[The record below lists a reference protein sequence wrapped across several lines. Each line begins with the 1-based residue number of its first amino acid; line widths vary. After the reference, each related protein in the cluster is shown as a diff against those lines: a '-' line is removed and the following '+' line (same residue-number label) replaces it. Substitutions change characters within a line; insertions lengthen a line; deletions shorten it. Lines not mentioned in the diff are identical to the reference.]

1 LGRREKNRQ
10 IFISFAPLSGNLSC
24 SFSYPTFMLGRRH
37 YRIKVFQ
44 ALYAWFQGGESR
56 QDVAE
61 RSLLQ
66 SIDKIVELY
75 YLQFSFFLEV
85 IGFYRMRSEDGKN
98 KFYPTDEELNPN
110 LKLLE
115 NSLILSLQQNKDL
128 QKKFNT
134 YKFSWTEE
142 QEMVRKIYMKVR
154 NLKDLRTYFNQSEG
168 SFEADRDIVYRIF
181 KKCISKSAELQFY
194 CEERN
199 IFWVEDYQSAA
210 LFILKTLKQIPKGF
224 PNSQSLV
231 SLFPKDEDDDPK
243 EDKKFIV
250 ELFKKTIAQ
259 SDKLEDLIRT
269 KTKNWELE
277 RIALTDIILI
287 KMAIIELMQFPSIP
301 VKVTMNEYIEL
312 SKLFSTPK
320 SKIFINGLL
329 DKLVEDLKKEKK
341 IKKKGRGLL

>member
-1 LGRREKNRQ
+1 
-10 IFISFAPLSGNLSC
+10 
-24 SFSYPTFMLGRRH
+24 MLGRRH

-61 RSLLQ
+61 RALLQ
-66 SIDKIVELY
+66 SIDKITELY

-85 IGFYRMRSEDGKN
+85 IEFYRMRSEDGKN
-98 KFYPTDEELNPN
+98 KFYPTEEELNPN
-110 LKLLE
+110 MKLLE
-115 NSLILSLQQNKDL
+115 NSVITGLQQNKGL
-128 QKKFNT
+128 QKQFHNF
-134 YKFSWTEE
+134 KFSWTEE
-142 QEMVRKIYMKVR
+142 QEMVRKIYLKVK
-154 NLKDLRTYFNQSEG
+154 NLKDLRSYFNQETS
-168 SFEADRDIVYRIF
+168 SFETDRDIVYRIF

-210 LFILKTLKQIPKGF
+210 LFILKTLKQIPEGF
-224 PNSQSLV
+224 PDTGSLV

-250 ELFKKTIAQ
+250 ELFQKTIAQ
-259 SDKLEDLIRT
+259 SEKLEELIRL

-287 KMAIIELMQFPSIP
+287 KMAMIELMHFPSIP
-301 VKVTMNEYIEL
+301 VKVTLNEYIEL

-320 SKIFINGLL
+320 SKLFINGLL

>member
-1 LGRREKNRQ
+1 MFF
-10 IFISFAPLSGNLSC
+10 FISD
-24 SFSYPTFMLGRRH
+24 FMLGRRH

-44 ALYAWFQGGESR
+44 ALYAWFQGGETR

-61 RSLLQ
+61 RALVQ
-66 SIDKIVELY
+66 SIDKIIELY
-75 YLQFSFFLEV
+75 YLQFSFFLDV
-85 IGFYRMRSEDGKN
+85 IGYYRMRSVDGKN

-115 NSLILSLQQNKDL
+115 NSLINSLEQNKDL
-128 QKKFNT
+128 AKQFRA

-142 QEMVRKIYMKVR
+142 QEMVRKIYLKVR
-154 NLKDLRTYFNQSEG
+154 NLKDLRAYFNQPET

-181 KKCISKSAELQFY
+181 KKCISKSPELQFY

-199 IFWVEDYQSAA
+199 IFWVEDYQLAA
-210 LFILKTLKQIPKGF
+210 LLILKTLKQIPENF
-224 PNSQSLV
+224 PDSKPLV
-231 SLFPKDEDDDPK
+231 SLFPKDEEDDPK
-243 EDKKFIV
+243 DDKKFIV
-250 ELFKKTIAQ
+250 ELFKKTISQ
-259 SDKLEDLIRT
+259 SDSLEDLIRAN
-269 KTKNWELE
+269 TKNWDLE

-287 KMAIIELMQFPSIP
+287 KMAMVELMQFPSIP

-320 SKIFINGLL
+320 SKQFINGLL
-329 DKLVEDLKKEKK
+329 DKLVEDLLKEKK

>member
-1 LGRREKNRQ
+1 
-10 IFISFAPLSGNLSC
+10 
-24 SFSYPTFMLGRRH
+24 MLGRRH

-44 ALYAWFQGGESR
+44 ALYAWFQGNEGQ

-61 RSLLQ
+61 RALLH
-66 SIDKIVELY
+66 SIDKIYELY

-85 IGFYRMRSEDGKN
+85 IEFYRIRSEDAKN
-98 KFYPTDEELNPN
+98 KFFPTEEELNPN

-115 NSLILSLQQNKDL
+115 NSVILALQQNKDL
-128 QKKFNT
+128 QIHFNE

-142 QEMVRKIYMKVR
+142 QEMVRKIYLKIR
-154 NLKDLRTYFNQSEG
+154 GLKDLRAYFNQTES
-168 SFEADRDIVYRIF
+168 SFEADKDIVYRIF
-181 KKCISKSAELQFY
+181 KKCISKSPELQFY

-210 LFILKTLKQIPKGF
+210 LFILKTLKQIPENF
-224 PNSQSLV
+224 PPSDSLI
-231 SLFPKDEDDDPK
+231 SLFPKEENDDPK

-250 ELFKKTIAQ
+250 ELFKKTIGQ
-259 SDKLEDLIRT
+259 SDKLEEMIRA
-269 KTKNWELE
+269 KTQNWELE

-287 KMAIIELMQFPSIP
+287 KMALIELMHFPSIP

-320 SKIFINGLL
+320 SKLFINGLL
-329 DKLVEDLKKEKK
+329 DKLVEDLKQDKK

>member
-1 LGRREKNRQ
+1 
-10 IFISFAPLSGNLSC
+10 
-24 SFSYPTFMLGRRH
+24 MLGRRH

-44 ALYAWFQGGESR
+44 ALYAWFQGGENR

-61 RSLLQ
+61 RTLLQ
-66 SIDKIVELY
+66 SIDKIFELY
-75 YLQFSFFLEV
+75 YLQLSFFLEV
-85 IGFYRMRSEDGKN
+85 IEFYRMRSEDAKN
-98 KFYPTDEELNPN
+98 KFYPTEEELNPN

-115 NSLILSLQQNKDL
+115 NSVIISLQQNKEL
-128 QKKFNT
+128 QKKFKE

-142 QEMVRKIYMKVR
+142 QEMVRKICLKVR
-154 NLKDLRTYFNQSEG
+154 NLKDLRTYFNQPES

-181 KKCISKSAELQFY
+181 KKCISKSTELQFY

-210 LFILKTLKQIPKGF
+210 LFILKTLKQIPENF
-224 PNSQSLV
+224 QETQSLV

-243 EDKKFIV
+243 EDKKFIA
-250 ELFKKTIAQ
+250 ELFQKTIAQ
-259 SDKLEDLIRT
+259 SDKLEKLIRL

-287 KMAIIELMQFPSIP
+287 KMAMVELMQFPSIP

-320 SKIFINGLL
+320 SKLFINGLL
-329 DKLVEDLKKEKK
+329 DKLVEDLNKEKK

>member
-1 LGRREKNRQ
+1 
-10 IFISFAPLSGNLSC
+10 
-24 SFSYPTFMLGRRH
+24 MLGRRH

-61 RSLLQ
+61 RALLQ

-128 QKKFNT
+128 RKQFKT
-134 YKFSWTEE
+134 YKFSWAEE
-142 QEMVRKIYMKVR
+142 QEMVRKIYLKVR
-154 NLKDLRTYFNQSEG
+154 NLKDLRAYFNQTES

-210 LFILKTLKQIPKGF
+210 LFILKTLKQIPENF
-224 PNSQSLV
+224 PDSKSLV

-250 ELFKKTIAQ
+250 ELFKKTISQ

-287 KMAIIELMQFPSIP
+287 KMAIVELMHFPSIP

>member
-1 LGRREKNRQ
+1 
-10 IFISFAPLSGNLSC
+10 
-24 SFSYPTFMLGRRH
+24 MLGRRQ

-61 RSLLQ
+61 RALLQ
-66 SIDKIVELY
+66 SIEKIVELY
-75 YLQFSFFLEV
+75 FLQLSFFLEV
-85 IGFYRMRSEDGKN
+85 MEFYRMRLEDAKN
-98 KFYPTDEELNPN
+98 KFYPTEEEVNPN
-110 LKLLE
+110 MKLVE
-115 NSLILSLQQNKDL
+115 NSLILSLQKNKDL
-128 QKKFNT
+128 QKQFSA

-142 QEMVRKIYMKVR
+142 QEMVRKIYLKVR
-154 NLKDLRTYFNQSEG
+154 NLKDLRNYFIQSE
-168 SFEADRDIVYRIF
+168 STFEADRDIVYRIF
-181 KKCISKSAELQFY
+181 KKCISKSTELQFY

-210 LFILKTLKQIPKGF
+210 LFILKTLKQIPENF
-224 PNSQSLV
+224 PESQSLV

-250 ELFKKTIAQ
+250 ELFRKTIAQ
-259 SDKLEDLIRT
+259 SEKLEEMIRVNA
-269 KTKNWELE
+269 KNWELE

-287 KMAIIELMQFPSIP
+287 KMAMVELMQFQSIP

-320 SKIFINGLL
+320 SKLFINGLL
-329 DKLVEDLKKEKK
+329 DKVMDDLIKEKK
-341 IKKKGRGLL
+341 LKKKGRGLL

>member
-1 LGRREKNRQ
+1 
-10 IFISFAPLSGNLSC
+10 
-24 SFSYPTFMLGRRH
+24 MLGRRH

-61 RSLLQ
+61 RALLQ
-66 SIDKIVELY
+66 SIDKIIELY

-85 IGFYRMRSEDGKN
+85 IEFYRMRSEDAKN
-98 KFYPTDEELNPN
+98 KFYPTEEELNPN
-110 LKLLE
+110 LKLLT
-115 NSLILSLQQNKDL
+115 NSLILCLQQNKDL
-128 QKKFNT
+128 QKQFNT

-142 QEMVRKIYMKVR
+142 QEMVRKICMKVR
-154 NLKDLRTYFNQSEG
+154 NLKDLRTYFNQTEN

-194 CEERN
+194 CEERY

-210 LFILKTLKQIPKGF
+210 LFVLKTLKQIPQNF
-224 PNSQSLV
+224 PDTQSLV

-243 EDKKFIV
+243 EDQKFIV

-259 SDKLEDLIRT
+259 SNKLEEMISL

-287 KMAIIELMQFPSIP
+287 KMAMVELMKFPSIP

-320 SKIFINGLL
+320 SKLFINGIL

>member
-1 LGRREKNRQ
+1 
-10 IFISFAPLSGNLSC
+10 
-24 SFSYPTFMLGRRH
+24 MLGRRH

-128 QKKFNT
+128 RKQFKT

-142 QEMVRKIYMKVR
+142 QEMVRKIYLKVR
-154 NLKDLRTYFNQSEG
+154 NLKDLRAYFNQTES
-168 SFEADRDIVYRIF
+168 SFEVDRDIVYRIF

-210 LFILKTLKQIPKGF
+210 LFILKTLKQIPENF
-224 PNSQSLV
+224 PDSKSLV

-329 DKLVEDLKKEKK
+329 DKLVEDLKREKK

>member
-1 LGRREKNRQ
+1 
-10 IFISFAPLSGNLSC
+10 
-24 SFSYPTFMLGRRH
+24 MLGRRH

-44 ALYAWFQGGESR
+44 ALYAWFQGGESL

-61 RSLLQ
+61 RNLLQ
-66 SIDKIVELY
+66 SIDKIFELY

-115 NSLILSLQQNKDL
+115 NSLILCLQQNKDL
-128 QKKFNT
+128 QKHFKT

-142 QEMVRKIYMKVR
+142 QEMVRKIYLKVR
-154 NLKDLRTYFNQSEG
+154 NLKDLRAYFNQTET
-168 SFEADRDIVYRIF
+168 SFEADREIVYRIF

-210 LFILKTLKQIPKGF
+210 LFILKTLKQIPENF
-224 PNSQSLV
+224 PDSKSLV
-231 SLFPKDEDDDPK
+231 SLFPKDEGDDPK

-259 SDKLEDLIRT
+259 SGKLEGLIRA
-269 KTKNWELE
+269 KTKNWDLE

-287 KMAIIELMQFPSIP
+287 KMAMVELMQFPSIP

-329 DKLVEDLKKEKK
+329 DKLVDDLKKEKK

>member
-1 LGRREKNRQ
+1 
-10 IFISFAPLSGNLSC
+10 
-24 SFSYPTFMLGRRH
+24 MLGRRH

-44 ALYAWFQGGESR
+44 ALYAWFQGGENR

-61 RSLLQ
+61 RTLLQ
-66 SIDKIVELY
+66 SIDKIIELY

-85 IGFYRMRSEDGKN
+85 MEFYRMRSKDGKN
-98 KFYPTDEELNPN
+98 KFYPTEEELNPN

-115 NSLILSLQQNKDL
+115 NSLILCLQQNKDL

-259 SDKLEDLIRT
+259 SDKLEDLIRS

-287 KMAIIELMQFPSIP
+287 KMAMIELMQFPSIP

-320 SKIFINGLL
+320 SKMFINGLL
-329 DKLVEDLKKEKK
+329 DKLAEDLKKEKK

>member
-1 LGRREKNRQ
+1 
-10 IFISFAPLSGNLSC
+10 
-24 SFSYPTFMLGRRH
+24 
-37 YRIKVFQ
+37 
-44 ALYAWFQGGESR
+44 
-56 QDVAE
+56 
-61 RSLLQ
+61 
-66 SIDKIVELY
+66 
-75 YLQFSFFLEV
+75 V
-85 IGFYRMRSEDGKN
+85 IGFYRMRSVDGKN

-115 NSLILSLQQNKDL
+115 NSLILSLEQNKDL
-128 QKKFNT
+128 LKQFKTF
-134 YKFSWTEE
+134 KFSWTEE
-142 QEMVRKIYMKVR
+142 QEMVRKIYLKVR
-154 NLKDLRTYFNQSEG
+154 NLKDLRAYFNQTET

-181 KKCISKSAELQFY
+181 KKCISKSAELEFY

-210 LFILKTLKQIPKGF
+210 LFILKTLKQIPKNF
-224 PNSQSLV
+224 PDSKSLV
-231 SLFPKDEDDDPK
+231 SLFPKDEGDDPK

-250 ELFKKTIAQ
+250 ELFKKTISQ
-259 SDKLEDLIRT
+259 SDSLEDLIRT
-269 KTKNWELE
+269 KTKNWDLE

-287 KMAIIELMQFPSIP
+287 KMALVELMQFPSIP

-320 SKIFINGLL
+320 SKMFINGLL

>member
-1 LGRREKNRQ
+1 
-10 IFISFAPLSGNLSC
+10 
-24 SFSYPTFMLGRRH
+24 MLGRRH

-128 QKKFNT
+128 RKRFKT

-142 QEMVRKIYMKVR
+142 QEMVRKIYLKVR
-154 NLKDLRTYFNQSEG
+154 NLKDLRAYFNQTES
-168 SFEADRDIVYRIF
+168 SFEVDRDIVYRIF

-210 LFILKTLKQIPKGF
+210 LFILKTLKQIPENF
-224 PNSQSLV
+224 PDSKSLV

-277 RIALTDIILI
+277 RIALIDIILI

-329 DKLVEDLKKEKK
+329 DKLVEDLKREKK

>member
-1 LGRREKNRQ
+1 
-10 IFISFAPLSGNLSC
+10 
-24 SFSYPTFMLGRRH
+24 MLGRRH

-56 QDVAE
+56 QDIAE
-61 RSLLQ
+61 RALLL

-85 IGFYRMRSEDGKN
+85 IGFYRMLSEDAKN
-98 KFYPTDEELNPN
+98 KFYPTEEELNPN

-128 QKKFNT
+128 QKQFNA

-154 NLKDLRTYFNQSEG
+154 NLKDLRTYFNQAES

-210 LFILKTLKQIPKGF
+210 LFILKTLKQIPENL
-224 PNSQSLV
+224 PDTQSLV

-243 EDKKFIV
+243 EDKKFII

-259 SDKLEDLIRT
+259 SSELEEMISL

-287 KMAIIELMQFPSIP
+287 KMALVELMKFPSIP

-320 SKIFINGLL
+320 SKLFINGIL
-329 DKLVEDLKKEKK
+329 DKLVEDLKKEKM

>member
-1 LGRREKNRQ
+1 
-10 IFISFAPLSGNLSC
+10 
-24 SFSYPTFMLGRRH
+24 MLGRRH

-44 ALYAWFQGGESR
+44 ALYAWFQGGETR

-61 RSLLQ
+61 RALLQ
-66 SIDKIVELY
+66 SIDKIFELY

-85 IGFYRMRSEDGKN
+85 IAFYRMRAEDGKN

-115 NSLILSLQQNKDL
+115 NSVIVNLQQNKDL
-128 QKKFNT
+128 QKQFLN

-142 QEMVRKIYMKVR
+142 QEMVRKIYMKVKS
-154 NLKDLRTYFNQSEG
+154 LKDLRTYLNQQES
-168 SFEADRDIVYRIF
+168 SFENDRDIVYRIF
-181 KKCISKSAELQFY
+181 KKCISKSTELQFY

-210 LFILKTLKQIPKGF
+210 LFILKTIKQLPENF
-224 PNSQSLV
+224 PDSKSLV
-231 SLFPKDEDDDPK
+231 SLFPKDEGDDPK

-250 ELFKKTIAQ
+250 DLFKKTISQ
-259 SDKLEDLIRT
+259 SDKFEALIRA

-287 KMAIIELMQFPSIP
+287 KMAMVELMEFSSIP

-320 SKIFINGLL
+320 SKLFINGLL
-329 DKLVEDLKKEKK
+329 DKLVEDLKKDKK
-341 IKKKGRGLL
+341 IRKKGRGLL

>member
-1 LGRREKNRQ
+1 
-10 IFISFAPLSGNLSC
+10 
-24 SFSYPTFMLGRRH
+24 MLGRRQ

-61 RSLLQ
+61 RALLQ

-75 YLQFSFFLEV
+75 FLQISFFLEV
-85 IGFYRMRSEDGKN
+85 IEFYGMRLEDAKN
-98 KFYPTDEELNPN
+98 KFYPTEEEVNPN
-110 LKLLE
+110 MKLLE
-115 NSLILSLQQNKDL
+115 NSLILCLQQNKDL
-128 QKKFNT
+128 QKQFST

-142 QEMVRKIYMKVR
+142 QEMVRKIYLKVR
-154 NLKDLRTYFNQSEG
+154 NLKDLRNYFNQSES

-181 KKCISKSAELQFY
+181 KKCISKSSELQFY

-210 LFILKTLKQIPKGF
+210 LFILKTLKQIPENF
-224 PNSQSLV
+224 PSTQSLV

-250 ELFKKTIAQ
+250 ELFRKTIAQ
-259 SDKLEDLIRT
+259 SEKLEEMIRVN
-269 KTKNWELE
+269 TKNWELE

-287 KMAIIELMQFPSIP
+287 KMAMVELMQFQSIP

-320 SKIFINGLL
+320 SKLFINGLL

-341 IKKKGRGLL
+341 LKKKGRGLL

>member
-1 LGRREKNRQ
+1 
-10 IFISFAPLSGNLSC
+10 
-24 SFSYPTFMLGRRH
+24 MLGRRQ

-61 RSLLQ
+61 RALLQ
-66 SIDKIVELY
+66 SIEKIVELY
-75 YLQFSFFLEV
+75 FLQLSFFLEV
-85 IGFYRMRSEDGKN
+85 MEFYRMRLEDAKN
-98 KFYPTDEELNPN
+98 KFYPTEEEVNPN
-110 LKLLE
+110 MKLVE
-115 NSLILSLQQNKDL
+115 NSLILSLQKNKDL
-128 QKKFNT
+128 QKQFSA

-142 QEMVRKIYMKVR
+142 QEMVRKIYLKVR
-154 NLKDLRTYFNQSEG
+154 NLKDLRNYFSNNES

-181 KKCISKSAELQFY
+181 KKCISKSTELQFY

-210 LFILKTLKQIPKGF
+210 LFILKTVKQIPENF
-224 PNSQSLV
+224 PESKSLV

-250 ELFKKTIAQ
+250 ELFRKTIAQ
-259 SDKLEDLIRT
+259 SEKLEEMIRVNA
-269 KTKNWELE
+269 KNWELE
-277 RIALTDIILI
+277 RIALTDIVLI
-287 KMAIIELMQFPSIP
+287 KMAMVELMQFPSIP

-320 SKIFINGLL
+320 SKLFINGLL
-329 DKLVEDLKKEKK
+329 DKVMDDLIKEKK
-341 IKKKGRGLL
+341 LKKKGRGLL

>member
-1 LGRREKNRQ
+1 
-10 IFISFAPLSGNLSC
+10 
-24 SFSYPTFMLGRRH
+24 MLGRRH

-44 ALYAWFQGGESR
+44 GLYAWFQGGESR

-66 SIDKIVELY
+66 SIEKIVELY

-85 IGFYRMRSEDGKN
+85 IAYYRMRSEDGKY

-128 QKKFNT
+128 QKQFKT

-142 QEMVRKIYMKVR
+142 QEMVRKIYLKVR
-154 NLKDLRTYFNQSEG
+154 NLKDLRTYFNQTES

-210 LFILKTLKQIPKGF
+210 LFILKTLKQIPEKF
-224 PNSQSLV
+224 PDSKSLV

-250 ELFKKTIAQ
+250 ELFKKTISQ

-287 KMAIIELMQFPSIP
+287 KMAIVELMQFPSIP

-320 SKIFINGLL
+320 SKLFINGLL

>member
-1 LGRREKNRQ
+1 MPRNLD
-10 IFISFAPLSGNLSC
+10 IILFLFIHD
-24 SFSYPTFMLGRRH
+24 FMLGRRQ

-44 ALYAWFQGGESR
+44 ALYAWFQGGETR

-61 RSLLQ
+61 RALLQ

-75 YLQFSFFLEV
+75 FLQISFFLEV
-85 IGFYRMRSEDGKN
+85 IQFYRMRLEDAKN
-98 KFYPTDEELNPN
+98 KFYPTEEEVNPN
-110 LKLLE
+110 LKLLG
-115 NSLILSLQQNKDL
+115 NSLIISLQQNKDL
-128 QKKFNT
+128 QKQFSA

-142 QEMVRKIYMKVR
+142 QEMVRKIYLKVR
-154 NLKDLRTYFNQSEG
+154 NLKDLRNYFNQDEN

-181 KKCISKSAELQFY
+181 KKCISKSSELQFY

-210 LFILKTLKQIPKGF
+210 LFILKTLKQIPENF
-224 PNSQSLV
+224 PDSQSLV

-250 ELFKKTIAQ
+250 ELFRKTIGQ
-259 SDKLEDLIRT
+259 SEKLEEMIRVN
-269 KTKNWELE
+269 TKNWELE

-287 KMAIIELMQFPSIP
+287 KMAMVELMQFQSIP

-320 SKIFINGLL
+320 SKLFINGLL
-329 DKLVEDLKKEKK
+329 DKLVDDLKKEKK
-341 IKKKGRGLL
+341 LKKKGRGLL

>member
-1 LGRREKNRQ
+1 LPRNLD
-10 IFISFAPLSGNLSC
+10 IILFLFIHD
-24 SFSYPTFMLGRRH
+24 FMLGRRQ

-44 ALYAWFQGGESR
+44 ALYAWFQGGETR

-61 RSLLQ
+61 RALLQ

-75 YLQFSFFLEV
+75 FLQISFFLEV
-85 IGFYRMRSEDGKN
+85 IQFYRMRLEDAKN
-98 KFYPTDEELNPN
+98 KFYPTEEEVNPN
-110 LKLLE
+110 LKLLG
-115 NSLILSLQQNKDL
+115 NSLIISLQQNKDL
-128 QKKFNT
+128 QKQFSA

-142 QEMVRKIYMKVR
+142 QEMVRKIYLKVR
-154 NLKDLRTYFNQSEG
+154 NLKDLRNYFNQDEN

-181 KKCISKSAELQFY
+181 KKCISKSSELQFY

-210 LFILKTLKQIPKGF
+210 LFILKTLKQIPENF
-224 PNSQSLV
+224 PDSQSLV

-250 ELFKKTIAQ
+250 ELFRKTIGQ
-259 SDKLEDLIRT
+259 SEKLEEMIRVN
-269 KTKNWELE
+269 TKNWELE

-287 KMAIIELMQFPSIP
+287 KMAMVELMQFQSIP

-320 SKIFINGLL
+320 SKLFINGLL
-329 DKLVEDLKKEKK
+329 DKLVDDLKKEKK
-341 IKKKGRGLL
+341 LKKKGRGLL

>member
-1 LGRREKNRQ
+1 
-10 IFISFAPLSGNLSC
+10 
-24 SFSYPTFMLGRRH
+24 MLGRRQ

-61 RSLLQ
+61 RALLQ
-66 SIDKIVELY
+66 SIEKIVELY
-75 YLQFSFFLEV
+75 FLQLSFFLEV
-85 IGFYRMRSEDGKN
+85 MEFYRMRLEDAKN
-98 KFYPTDEELNPN
+98 KFYPTEEEVNPN
-110 LKLLE
+110 LKLVE
-115 NSLILSLQQNKDL
+115 NLLILNLQKNKDL
-128 QKKFNT
+128 QKQFSA

-142 QEMVRKIYMKVR
+142 QEMVRKIYLKVR
-154 NLKDLRTYFNQSEG
+154 NLKDLRNYFSNNES

-181 KKCISKSAELQFY
+181 KKCISKSTELQFY

-210 LFILKTLKQIPKGF
+210 LFILKTVKQIPENF
-224 PNSQSLV
+224 PESKSLV

-250 ELFKKTIAQ
+250 ELFRKTIAQ
-259 SDKLEDLIRT
+259 SEKLEEMIRVNA
-269 KTKNWELE
+269 KNWELE

-287 KMAIIELMQFPSIP
+287 KMAMVELMQFQSIP

-320 SKIFINGLL
+320 SKLFINGLL
-329 DKLVEDLKKEKK
+329 DKVMDDLIKEKK
-341 IKKKGRGLL
+341 LKKKGRGLL